1 MALTGNY
8 GFPYPTL
15 SDPPDGP
22 DQIGDLAVAVDTS
35 LKTVENSITTRAYK
49 SKVANATTLVQVVT
63 TSTVDLA
70 GATLSVTTSQTN
82 TEVLITGIFDVET
95 NGVGDIFVGTSNISA
110 GVGTPAGEAHWSG
123 AGRGS
128 IIQQW
133 LVTLVTAQAYT
144 IKLQVTKVGTAN
156 NVQVGGAGHSKIIV
170 SGNGIT

>member
-1 MALTGNY
+1 MGVTSNY
-8 GFPYPTL
+8 GWPYPSL

-35 LKTVENSITTRAYK
+35 LKTVENRITTMAYK
-49 SKVANATTLVQVVT
+49 TKVANASSLTQAVT

-70 GATLSVTTSQTN
+70 GATLSVTTPQTN
-82 TEVLITGIFDVET
+82 TDVLITAIFDVES
-95 NGVGDIFVGTSNISA
+95 NGDADIFVGTANISA
-110 GVGTPAGEAHWSG
+110 GIGSPAGEAHWVG
-123 AGRGS
+123 LGRGT

-144 IKLQVTKVGTAN
+144 IKLQISKVGSAN
-156 NVQVGGAGHSKIIV
+156 SLQVGGAGHSKILV